1 MLNNATGFNEIQT
14 VGKFIGQ
21 LISFQKQN
29 QKIFFK
35 GKKKKET
42 EVEAIYQNK
51 TEQNLRHFNLKIG
64 LLYRS

>member
-35 GKKKKET
+35 GKKKKRNGGGSHISKQNRT
-42 EVEAIYQNK
+42 KLEAFQSQN
-51 TEQNLRHFNLKIG
+51 RFAV
-64 LLYRS
+64 